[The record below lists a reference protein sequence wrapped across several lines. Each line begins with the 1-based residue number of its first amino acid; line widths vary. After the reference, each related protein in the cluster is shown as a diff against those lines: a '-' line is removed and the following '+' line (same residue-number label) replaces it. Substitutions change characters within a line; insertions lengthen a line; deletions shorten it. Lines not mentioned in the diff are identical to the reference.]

1 VNDPNK
7 ITGSEAK
14 PAEPGTTSLSLVEE
28 VRARDPEAWR
38 RLAYLYGPLVYSW
51 CRHQGLPGQ
60 DAEDVVQE
68 VFLTVF
74 ARVSDFRREREGDTF
89 RGWLWTIARH
99 KIGDWIRRHG
109 RQPQAAGGTDAQEQ
123 LLETAAAGGSESEG
137 RPGLNRPLSKVAA
150 LQEAKQW
157 LRQLTDEEVAQLQA
171 QFPKEARGQIHLGGA
186 GASSAWGYP
195 FEHPYYWSAFI
206 LIGDPGERTDEEG
219 RWLDSRSRAPAPAE
233 PFAPLCGLLLVLAGL
248 AVGQFLRRR
257 GAAANTVWGS
267 MHSSG
272 GSLDLGAALE
282 EVADDPGAD
291 AAVTAGEENV
301 HEMPLREAAGL

>member
-109 RQPQAAGGTDAQEQ
+109 RQPQAVGGTDAQQQ
-123 LLETAAAGGSESEG
+123 LLEMPAAGSESEG
-137 RPGLNRPLSKVAA
+137 DVASAGIGALFRRGLELIRPEFEERTWQAFWRVAM
-150 LQEAKQW
+150 E
-157 LRQLTDEEVAQLQA
+157 
-171 QFPKEARGQIHLGGA
+171 GQ
-186 GASSAWGYP
+186 
-195 FEHPYYWSAFI
+195 
-206 LIGDPGERTDEEG
+206 DPGDVAVALG
-219 RWLDSRSRAPAPAE
+219 LSRNAVYVAKSR
-233 PFAPLCGLLLVLAGL
+233 V
-248 AVGQFLRRR
+248 LRR
-257 GAAANTVWGS
+257 
-267 MHSSG
+267 
-272 GSLDLGAALE
+272 
-282 EVADDPGAD
+282 
-291 AAVTAGEENV
+291 
-301 HEMPLREAAGL
+301 LREVLGED